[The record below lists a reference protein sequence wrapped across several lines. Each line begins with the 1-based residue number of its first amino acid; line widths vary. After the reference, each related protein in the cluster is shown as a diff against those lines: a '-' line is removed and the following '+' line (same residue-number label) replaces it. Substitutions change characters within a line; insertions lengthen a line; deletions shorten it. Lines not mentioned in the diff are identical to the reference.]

1 MNKPCGTMVSGSR
14 RTVSIITITYNA
26 AETLERTIESVERQD
41 YGAIEYIVV
50 DGASTDGTMEIV
62 GRHSEIVSKYVS
74 EPDGGIYFAM
84 NKGLAMST
92 GEYVWFLN
100 AGDELKES
108 GTVRLM
114 MSKGGRDADVYYGD
128 TVITRMDGSE
138 IGKRRLSP
146 PENLTRDSFRR
157 GMLVCHQAF
166 VARRTICQ
174 PYDTQYRVSA
184 DYEWCLSILERSRN
198 TVNTGMT
205 LVRFLDGGVTKHNI
219 GLALR
224 ERFVIMSRHFGL
236 ASTIVHHI
244 PIAAKFFWFWATKG
258 WF

>member
-1 MNKPCGTMVSGSR
+1 MASEHR
-14 RTVSIITITYNA
+14 RPTVSIITITYNA
-26 AETLERTIESVERQD
+26 ADTLERTIESVERQD

-62 GRHSEIVSKYVS
+62 GRHSEVVSKYVS
-74 EPDGGIYFAM
+74 EPDGGLYDAM
-84 NKGLAMST
+84 NKGLGMAT

-100 AGDELKES
+100 SGDELKEPR
-108 GTVRLM
+108 TVGQM
-114 MSKGGRDADVYYGD
+114 IDCGPDADVFYGD

-138 IGKRRLSP
+138 IGQRRLSP
-146 PENLTRDSFRR
+146 PEKLTRDSFRK

-166 VARRTICQ
+166 VARRTICPQ
-174 PYDTQYRVSA
+174 YDTRYKVSA
-184 DYEWCLSILERSRN
+184 DYEWCLGILERSRK
-198 TVNTGMT
+198 TVNTRTT